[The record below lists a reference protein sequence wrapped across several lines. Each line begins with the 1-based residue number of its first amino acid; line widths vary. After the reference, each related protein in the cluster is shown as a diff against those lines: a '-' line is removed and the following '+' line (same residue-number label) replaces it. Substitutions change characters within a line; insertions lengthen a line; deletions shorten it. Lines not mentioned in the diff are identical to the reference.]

1 MLEDIKALIS
11 KKIDFGKKVQD
22 KSTTEF
28 IREYWIGYTDSL
40 GELLEM
46 LDEYDIGDKNERT

>member
-22 KSTTEF
+22 KSTTDF
-28 IREYWIGYTDSL
+28 TREYWIGYTDSL
-40 GELLEM
+40 GELLET

>member
-11 KKIDFGKKVQD
+11 KKIDFGKRVQD
-22 KSTTEF
+22 KSVTEF
-28 IREYWIGYTDSL
+28 TREYWIGYTDSL

>member
-28 IREYWIGYTDSL
+28 AREYWLGYTDSL
-40 GELLEM
+40 GELLET
-46 LDEYDIGDKNERT
+46 LDEYDIGDKNE

>member
-40 GELLEM
+40 GELLET
-46 LDEYDIGDKNERT
+46 LDEYDIGDENERT

>member
-40 GELLEM
+40 GELLET

>member
-40 GELLEM
+40 GELLET
-46 LDEYDIGDKNERT
+46 LDEYDIGDENE

>member
-1 MLEDIKALIS
+1 MLEDVKALIN

-40 GELLEM
+40 GELLET

>member
-40 GELLEM
+40 HELLEI
-46 LDEYDIGDKNERT
+46 LDEYDIGDENE

>member
-1 MLEDIKALIS
+1 MLEDIKALIN

-40 GELLEM
+40 GELLET

>member
-1 MLEDIKALIS
+1 MLEDIKDLIN

-28 IREYWIGYTDSL
+28 TREYWIGNTDSL
-40 GELLEM
+40 GELLET